1 MEMRQMEKIITT
13 HSLTNNTSRFLL
25 VANYH
30 VILSDHAT
38 ASEANDAL
46 DNLAPEL
53 DGLSA
58 TPWAVAEVVSPGG
71 TTSGKLE
78 KTIGLMAYEPTEEPS
93 EENLF
98 GLI

>member
-1 MEMRQMEKIITT
+1 MEKIITA

-38 ASEANDAL
+38 VSEANAALDAL
-46 DNLAPEL
+46 APGL
-53 DGLSA
+53 DGLAA
-58 TPWAVAEVVSPGG
+58 TPWGVAEVVPPGQ
-71 TTSGKLE
+71 TISGKLE
-78 KTIGLMAYEPTEEPS
+78 SAIGLMAYEPTEEPS